1 MFSWAGSCQERSG
14 PLSLHSTTL
23 AQNLQHFVMKDWL
36 IALTRKGS
44 RLRAL
49 ESECNQPGKVR
60 RERKGI
66 TVPPPWMGCRKKE
79 VNAYSWSTGSQVV
92 FRHPVDQSST
102 AIRKQSFLWLQ
113 WKAIEKAIS
122 LIRNFW
128 EKNVKKWRKI
138 SRTYWDCWDK
148 ISFLSFFFISL
159 TNNKLS
165 CFFQQLKSKH
175 IFRKLFIF

>member
-1 MFSWAGSCQERSG
+1 MLSWAGSCQERSG

-23 AQNLQHFVMKDWL
+23 AQNLQHFVMKDRL
-36 IALTRKGS
+36 TALTRKGS
-44 RLRAL
+44 WLRAL

-60 RERKGI
+60 RERKEI
-66 TVPPPWMGCRKKE
+66 SVPPPWMGCRRKE

-128 EKNVKKWRKI
+128 KKHLKKWRKI
-138 SRTYWDCWDK
+138 KQEILGLLGKHQFSLF
-148 ISFLSFFFISL
+148 FLYFL
-159 TNNKLS
+159 N
-165 CFFQQLKSKH
+165 Q
-175 IFRKLFIF
+175 